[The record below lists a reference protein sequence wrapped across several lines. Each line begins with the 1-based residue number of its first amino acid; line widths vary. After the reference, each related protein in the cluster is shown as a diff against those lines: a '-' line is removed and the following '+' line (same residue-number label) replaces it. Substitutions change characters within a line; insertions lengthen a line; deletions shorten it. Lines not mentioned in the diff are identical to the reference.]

1 MRFFLDGSN
10 PDPFV
15 MPLTT
20 PSQNEW
26 AIRKSGGEIELRRTY
41 AAWVMCSWWDGL
53 VPVYVWDGE
62 LFVGINDPTNPEWVE
77 WVMDVSDRTESAV
90 VAIVREMVASCE
102 VFTPEKLTEL
112 GFVAR
117 AHRGSSELEI

>member
-10 PDPFV
+10 PAPFV

-20 PSQNEW
+20 PSQNDW
-26 AIRKSGGEIELRRTY
+26 AVRKSGGEVELRRTY

-53 VPVYVWDGE
+53 VPVYVWDG
-62 LFVGINDPTNPEWVE
+62 LLIFGINDPLNPQWVE
-77 WVMDVSDRTESAV
+77 WNLDVSEMSEAEV
-90 VAIVREMVASCE
+90 VEKVRQMVSSCE
-102 VFTPEKLTEL
+102 VFTPEILTEL

-117 AHRGSSELEI
+117 AHRDASQLEI